1 MFGLSFSDE
10 FFYGDGTEDYYSMP
24 PSDRPTNVH
33 QALVSLD
40 DETRKNIAR
49 DVLNVTEDC
58 IEFYIHAET
67 FESDV
72 MEKIKETDACDT
84 LSSPIEV
91 YIDGEYNYSVTVYE
105 EIETE
110 DED

>member
-1 MFGLSFSDE
+1 MFGLSFSDA

-33 QALVSLD
+33 QALVSLN
-40 DETRKNIAR
+40 DEERKNIAR
-49 DVLNVTEDC
+49 DVLNVKDHTID
-58 IEFYIHAET
+58 FYIHSES

-84 LSSPIEV
+84 LSAPITV
-91 YIDGEYNYSVTVYE
+91 YIDSEHNYSITVYE
-105 EIETE
+105 E
-110 DED
+110 

>member
-1 MFGLSFSDE
+1 MFSLSFSNE

-24 PSDRPTNVH
+24 PSERPTNVH

-40 DETRKNIAR
+40 DEERKNIAR
-49 DVLNVTEDC
+49 DVLGAKEDC

-72 MEKIKETDACDT
+72 MEKIKETDTCDT
-84 LSSPIEV
+84 LSSPIRV
-91 YIDGEYNYSVTVYE
+91 YIDSEQNYSVKVYE
-105 EIETE
+105 ETETE

>member
-1 MFGLSFSDE
+1 MFGLSFSNE

-24 PSDRPTNVH
+24 PSERPTNVH

-40 DETRKNIAR
+40 EETRREIAR
-49 DVLNVTEDC
+49 DVLGYEGSVL
-58 IEFYIHAET
+58 EFAIKSEM

-84 LSSPIEV
+84 LSAPIRV
-91 YIDGEYNYSVTVYE
+91 YIDSEHNFSVTVYE
-105 EIETE
+105 EVRNE
-110 DED
+110 D